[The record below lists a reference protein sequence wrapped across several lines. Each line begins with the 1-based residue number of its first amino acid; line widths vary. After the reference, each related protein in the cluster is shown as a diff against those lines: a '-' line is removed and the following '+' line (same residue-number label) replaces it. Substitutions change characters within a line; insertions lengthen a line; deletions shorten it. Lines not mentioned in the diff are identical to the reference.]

1 MDTQEPADS
10 GFDIGSAMDIVASAM
25 VSKDET
31 PAPESEVPES
41 TEPEV
46 SDSVETP
53 VETPQ
58 VRQPPKSWA
67 KDKHEIWNK
76 LAPEAQDY
84 YEQREKQ
91 MLDGL
96 EQYKGDATYAR
107 QLREVV
113 TPYKAMLEG
122 MGVSETDAVKYLLNA
137 QYQLT
142 HGTEQ
147 QRRAAYERIGAEL
160 GFITQQAQQ
169 GQPEQQQAQ
178 ADPVV
183 RQLQEKL
190 NRIESD
196 LTARQRQE
204 HAQVKAKADSEVQA
218 FASDPA
224 NLYFGEVAQDMVPFI
239 QQGLALKDAY
249 DRAVWANPATRAKE
263 QVRLQTEAT
272 AKLKEKAKPEVEAA
286 RRAASTNVRGAES
299 QREPTEPVGSMEDTM
314 RQVLANRKRRVN

>member
-1 MDTQEPADS
+1 MAIEETADS
-10 GFDIGSAMDIVASAM
+10 GFDIGAAMDTVASAM
-25 VSKDET
+25 APEPEQTTTDAAPVTEAPEASDTETEPVSSSET
-31 PAPESEVPES
+31 PA
-41 TEPEV
+41 
-46 SDSVETP
+46 
-53 VETPQ
+53 

-67 KDKHEIWNK
+67 KDKHEIWSK
-76 LAPEAQDY
+76 LPSDAQDY

-107 QLREVV
+107 QLKEVV
-113 TPYKAMLEG
+113 TPYKAMLES

-142 HGTEQ
+142 NGSEQ

-160 GFITQQAQQ
+160 GFITQQAQEAA
-169 GQPEQQQAQ
+169 PV
-178 ADPVV
+178 DPIVK
-183 RQLQEKL
+183 QLQDKL

-196 LTARQRQE
+196 LTATRRQE
-204 HAQVKAKADSEVQA
+204 HAQVKAKADSEVQT
-218 FASDPA
+218 FASDPV

-239 QQGLALKDAY
+239 QQGLPLKDAY

-263 QVRLQTEAT
+263 QARLQTEAT

-299 QREPTEPVGSMEDTM
+299 RREPTEPTGSMEDTM
-314 RQVLANRKRRVN
+314 KQTLANLRRRVN

>member
-1 MDTQEPADS
+1 MAIEETADS
-10 GFDIGSAMDIVASAM
+10 GFDIGAAMDTVASAM
-25 VSKDET
+25 APEPEQTTTDAAPVTDAPEASDTETEPVSSSET
-31 PAPESEVPES
+31 PAARPP
-41 TEPEV
+41 
-46 SDSVETP
+46 
-53 VETPQ
+53 PQ
-58 VRQPPKSWA
+58 SWKKEMHATWA
-67 KDKHEIWNK
+67 KLPPD
-76 LAPEAQDY
+76 AQDY

-107 QLREVV
+107 QLKEVV
-113 TPYKAMLEG
+113 TPYKAMLES

-142 HGTEQ
+142 NGSEQ

-160 GFITQQAQQ
+160 GFITQQAQEAA
-169 GQPEQQQAQ
+169 PV
-178 ADPVV
+178 DPIVK
-183 RQLQEKL
+183 QLQDKL

-196 LTARQRQE
+196 LTAKQRQE
-204 HAQVKAKADSEVQA
+204 HAQVKAKADSEVQT
-218 FASDPA
+218 FASDPV

-239 QQGLALKDAY
+239 QQGLPLKDAY

-263 QVRLQTEAT
+263 QARLQTEAT

-299 QREPTEPVGSMEDTM
+299 RREPTEPTGSMEDTM
-314 RQVLANRKRRVN
+314 KQTLANLRRRVN